1 MRTCPALE
9 TSCAPYISWISM
21 GKAMTTQDAAPVA
34 DQPVAWMV
42 KWSTQSIPSFYGS
55 EDSAKEALEQYNQ
68 NGAVFPLYSTP
79 PDSLAVA
86 QALEMAAKLQDD
98 EAAFLNEAL
107 SHTRLN
113 TSANWSLARQVKE
126 CQNRAGAIRSLIPA
140 DLAAEAQRQ
149 ADRTIPFCIQVHG
162 TRFNVGCKLST
173 VMDCIER
180 AFRYFEEDAARD
192 TK

>member
-1 MRTCPALE
+1 
-9 TSCAPYISWISM
+9 
-21 GKAMTTQDAAPVA
+21 MTTQDAAPVA

-140 DLAAEAQRQ
+140 DLAAEARRQ
-149 ADRTIPFCIQVHG
+149 AEDTERIDKVE
-162 TRFNVGCKLST
+162 KLGPVDNMPYFFRGEWHLWQGPEQET
-173 VMDCIER
+173 FPNLR
-180 AFRYFEEDAARD
+180 AAIDAARD